1 MSSLKPLLT
10 LVGLFALSGAF
21 VTAHADTPISEGVS
35 AEVQVSAA
43 FPSCEGLP
51 ARDASRLAREAEKN
65 GAYQRAAECF
75 TVAGENFRAHRAMV
89 RATEGTSEAAKQKAL
104 VAANSAKDQFRKVK
118 AAFR

>member
-10 LVGLFALSGAF
+10 LIGLFALTGA
-21 VTAHADTPISEGVS
+21 VVPAYADTPDSEAVS

-65 GAYQRAAECF
+65 GAHQRAAECF

-89 RATEGTSEAAKQKAL
+89 RATEGTTEAAKQKASI
-104 VAANSAKDQFRKVK
+104 AANSAKDQLRRVK

>member
-10 LVGLFALSGAF
+10 LIALFALVPAY
-21 VTAHADTPISEGVS
+21 ADTVP
-35 AEVQVSAA
+35 EVQVSAA

-51 ARDASRLAREAEKN
+51 AKDASRLAREAEKN
-65 GAYQRAAECF
+65 GAHQRAAECF

-104 VAANSAKDQFRKVK
+104 IAANSAKDQFRKVK